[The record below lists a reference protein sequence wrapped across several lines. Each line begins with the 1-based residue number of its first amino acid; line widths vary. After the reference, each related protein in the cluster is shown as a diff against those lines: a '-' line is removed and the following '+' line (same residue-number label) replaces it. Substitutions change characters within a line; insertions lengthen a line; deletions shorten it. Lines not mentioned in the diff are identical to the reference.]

1 MGRGGLFPG
10 SGLRSPDFGLP
21 IPFFPLLPGWPF
33 VISFLLMY
41 AIFKN
46 GGRQYRA
53 EKGATL
59 ELDQQGPKEGEKLEF
74 SEVVLVHDGQK
85 ATIGAPTVKGAKV
98 LAEVVKNF
106 RGEKIRVF
114 KFRKREGYHRTRG
127 HRSELTLVKVTDIV
141 TG

>member
-1 MGRGGLFPG
+1 
-10 SGLRSPDFGLP
+10 
-21 IPFFPLLPGWPF
+21 
-33 VISFLLMY
+33 MY
-41 AIFKN
+41 AIFRTGSK
-46 GGRQYRA
+46 QYRA

-59 ELDQQGPKEGEKLEF
+59 QIDRQSPKEGEKIEF
-74 SEVVLVHDGQK
+74 SDVVLVHDGQK

-106 RGEKIRVF
+106 RGEKVRVF

>member
-1 MGRGGLFPG
+1 
-10 SGLRSPDFGLP
+10 
-21 IPFFPLLPGWPF
+21 
-33 VISFLLMY
+33 MY

-59 ELDQQGPKEGEKLEF
+59 ELDQTGAKVEF
-74 SEVVLVHDGQK
+74 NEVVLVHDGQK

-98 LAEVVKNF
+98 VAEVVKNF

-114 KFRKREGYHRTRG
+114 KFRRREGYHRTRG
-127 HRSELTLVKVTDIV
+127 HRSELTLVKVTEIV

>member
-1 MGRGGLFPG
+1 
-10 SGLRSPDFGLP
+10 
-21 IPFFPLLPGWPF
+21 
-33 VISFLLMY
+33 MY

-59 ELDQQGPKEGEKLEF
+59 EIDRQGPKEGEKLEF
-74 SEVVLVHDGQK
+74 NEVVLVHDGSK
-85 ATIGAPTVKGAKV
+85 AKIGAPTVKGAKV

-106 RGEKIRVF
+106 RGDKVRVV

-127 HRSELTLVKVTDIV
+127 HRSEKTLIKVTEIV
-141 TG
+141 AG